1 MQQHHDTQMHPE
13 WDQLILATC
22 SQLLALQLEASTQP
36 SWLLSPAEEQ
46 SQGNKIITMRLKPI
60 SSQSQDKKISTCARQ
75 TLFSRN

>member
-22 SQLLALQLEASTQP
+22 SQLLASQLEAST
-36 SWLLSPAEEQ
+36 SSLWLLSPAEEQ
-46 SQGNKIITMRLKPI
+46 SQGNKIITMRLKPS